1 VNHIGVFRGL
11 TTVACWTV
19 VAAFLAAFP
28 APGASGVFNVR
39 DFGARGDGTALDTAA
54 INMAIEA
61 CSAAGGGQVLI
72 PPGNYLSGS
81 VILKSNVHLRLEAG
95 SRIVGTRD
103 LAQYKYFS
111 PPAGTFEA
119 RNPRW
124 HSALVLIEGAENVS
138 ISGPGVVDGNNVR
151 DPKGEERMRG
161 PHALV
166 AGNSKRI
173 LIRDVQFM
181 DAGNYHMLM
190 EWCDDIEILSVTARG
205 AWDGVHLRWTKNV
218 VIANSQFYTGDDA
231 IAGRY
236 WENVLIMNCVLNSSC
251 NGVRVI
257 GPARRLIIQGCLI
270 YGPGLYPHITSGR
283 NNLLAGIYL
292 QPGSWDPSS
301 GDLDDIFLSDIT
313 MRNPATPFRL
323 MMHKGNQ
330 GGEIVLNR
338 ISASGVYRG
347 GISLVSADAA
357 IRRVV
362 LRDVNIEYS
371 RDDKSLKAEHQPLS
385 AWGLVA
391 RNLKGLLLE
400 NVRLSAA
407 EPLGR
412 PAMIVDDVEK
422 VILRNVRTD
431 PFQGDEGAVA
441 FNRVEA
447 EEVREAEGLLVTP
460 RCTSIVAAGDGA
472 SDVASGKPFRVQVRA
487 VNRGQAGLGRVEL
500 LLGTQRYT
508 RWLWFSR
515 GEAKTVVFGGLQFVG
530 DGPLHASCGSAQT
543 KLSLSR

>member
-1 VNHIGVFRGL
+1 MATMFVIRKVRN
-11 TTVACWTV
+11 AC
-19 VAAFLAAFP
+19 
-28 APGASGVFNVR
+28 
-39 DFGARGDGTALDTAA
+39 
-54 INMAIEA
+54 E
-61 CSAAGGGQVLI
+61 
-72 PPGNYLSGS
+72 
-81 VILKSNVHLRLEAG
+81 
-95 SRIVGTRD
+95 
-103 LAQYKYFS
+103 
-111 PPAGTFEA
+111 
-119 RNPRW
+119 
-124 HSALVLIEGAENVS
+124 
-138 ISGPGVVDGNNVR
+138 
-151 DPKGEERMRG
+151 G